1 MRILS
6 LTATFGKLS
15 RQTLTLQPGLN
26 VIHAPN
32 EWGKSTWCAFLV
44 AMLYG
49 IDTKERTT
57 KDTLAIKER
66 YKPWSGEE
74 MSGRMEILWNDRHI
88 TVERS
93 TKGRVP
99 MGQFRAYE
107 TQSGLDIPELT
118 AENCGQ
124 LLLGV
129 EKSVFVRSGFLN
141 LTDLPVTQDEAL
153 RRRLNA
159 LVTTG
164 DDSGAADALMQKLKD
179 LKNSCRHNKTGALPQ
194 AERQK
199 ADLENKLVLY
209 QQLQI
214 QSKQLTDKQEQ
225 VKQQLNLLE
234 NHLLALE
241 YEQAQTAAA
250 RLEQAKDACAQ
261 AQSNASQLENTCAAL
276 PSEAQAK
283 EKLRLL
289 EQLLVQQEALEKEA
303 LPPLE
308 EEPAVPEIFSELGGA
323 QALQQAKSDKAA
335 FDMLSKPLS
344 PVLLILA
351 IVSLVGCIGLLFV
364 HALASLPFL
373 VLFGVFLS
381 AYLRGKSYQ
390 RKQKQ
395 ALQARYPGLDSNSWV
410 PLAQEYQ
417 DALDRYKQRNTVQKA
432 LVEDLTR
439 RKEQLVQR
447 LESLTEDADVSS
459 VMDQCRQILDQ
470 HQALADARLTLKKAQ
485 ERAEELSCLVK
496 TVPAPRFADTLE
508 LTWEQTRQAMDAA
521 RWEAQQ
527 LQRNLGQCQ
536 GQMDA
541 LGQAEALQRQLSGV
555 NERIDKLEALY
566 SATELAMT
574 TLEEATRELQR
585 RFAPKIS
592 QRAEALLSRLT
603 GGRYTRL
610 QLTQDFSLQAGA
622 EVENTLSDAL
632 WRSDGTIDQLYLSL
646 RLAVAEALTP
656 NAPLVLDDAL
666 VRFDETRLT
675 LAMEILKEMSNVKQ
689 IILFTCQ
696 ERETKYQ

>member
-6 LTATFGKLS
+6 MTATFGKLS
-15 RQTLTLQPGLN
+15 QQTLTFQKGLN

-57 KDTLAIKER
+57 KDTLAVKER
-66 YKPWSGEE
+66 YKPWSGAE
-74 MSGRMEILWNDRHI
+74 MSGRMDILWKDQYI
-88 TVERS
+88 TLERS
-93 TKGRVP
+93 TKGRLP

-107 TQSGLDIPELT
+107 TATGLNIPELT

-124 LLLGV
+124 ALLGV
-129 EKSVFVRSGFLN
+129 EKSVFIRSGFLN

-199 ADLENKLVLY
+199 AELESKLSLY
-209 QQLQI
+209 AQLQQQSQLIVQRQQQL
-214 QSKQLTDKQEQ
+214 
-225 VKQQLNLLE
+225 KQQLAELN
-234 NHLLALE
+234 NHLVALD
-241 YEQAQTAAA
+241 YEQSKAASA
-250 RLEQAKDACAQ
+250 RLAQ
-261 AQSNASQLENTCAAL
+261 AQATCTEAEAAVLALKTACQAL
-276 PSEAQAK
+276 PPAADTQ
-283 EKLRLL
+283 EKCRAL
-289 EQLLVQQEALEKEA
+289 EQLLLQQEALEKEA
-303 LPPLE
+303 LPALE
-308 EEPAVPEIFSELGGA
+308 EAPVVPDVFSGLDGY

-390 RKQKQ
+390 CKQKQ

-410 PLAQEYQ
+410 PLAQGYQ

-432 LVEDLTR
+432 LSEDLSR
-439 RKEQLVQR
+439 RKEQLSKKLQA
-447 LESLTEDADVSS
+447 LSGTEAAPEAIE
-459 VMDQCRQILDQ
+459 QCRQISQ
-470 HQALADARLTLKKAQ
+470 KYQALSDAKTALLQAQ
-485 ERAEELSCLVK
+485 ERVSELSALVK
-496 TVPAPRFADTLE
+496 TVPAPAFADALTL
-508 LTWEQTRQAMDAA
+508 TREQTGSALATAQS
-521 RWEAQQ
+521 EVQQ

-541 LGQAEALQRQLSGV
+541 LGQEEALQKQLSGV
-555 NERIDKLEALY
+555 NARIAKLEELY
-566 SATELAMT
+566 SATELAMQ
-574 TLEEATRELQR
+574 TLEETSRELQR
-585 RFAPKIS
+585 RFAPRIS
-592 QRAEALLSRLT
+592 GRAQELFSRLT
-603 GGRYTRL
+603 GGRYDRL

-622 EVENTLSDAL
+622 SGENTLSDAQ
-632 WRSDGTIDQLYLSL
+632 WRSDGTVDQLYLSL

-656 NAPLVLDDAL
+656 KAPLVLDDAL
-666 VRFDETRLT
+666 VRFDDDRLA
-675 LAMEILKEMSNVKQ
+675 LAMEILKDVAKTKQ

-696 ERETKYQ
+696 GRENKYQ

>member
-1 MRILS
+1 MKILS
-6 LTATFGKLS
+6 MTATFGKLS

-74 MSGRMEILWNDRHI
+74 MSGRMEILWKNRHI

-93 TKGRVP
+93 TKGRIP

-107 TQSGLDIPELT
+107 THSGLDIPELT

-124 LLLGV
+124 VLLGV
-129 EKSVFVRSGFLN
+129 EKSVFIRSGFLN

-194 AERQK
+194 AQRQK
-199 ADLENKLVLY
+199 ADLESKLALF
-209 QQLQI
+209 QQLKT
-214 QSKQLTDKQEQ
+214 QSKQLADKQEQ

-234 NHLLALE
+234 NHLQALE

-250 RLEQAKDACAQ
+250 RLQQAKDACAQ
-261 AQSNASQLENTCAAL
+261 AQSNVCQLENACASL
-276 PSEAQAK
+276 PSEAETT
-283 EKLRLL
+283 EKLRSL
-289 EQLLVQQEALEKEA
+289 EQLLLQQEAIEKET
-303 LPPLE
+303 LPSLE
-308 EEPAVPEIFSELGGA
+308 NAPVVPEVFSGLDGY

-335 FDMLSKPLS
+335 FDMLSQPLS

-351 IVSLVGCIGLLFV
+351 IVSLVGCIGLFFV
-364 HALASLPFL
+364 HYLASLPLL
-373 VLFGVFLS
+373 VLSLIFLLL
-381 AYLRGKSYQ
+381 YFRNKSVRVQ
-390 RKQKQ
+390 QKQ
-395 ALQARYPGLDSNSWV
+395 SLQARYPGLDSSRWV
-410 PLAQEYQ
+410 DLAQSYQ

-432 LVEDLTR
+432 LAEDLTR
-439 RKEQLVQR
+439 RKEQLAQQ
-447 LESLTEDADVSS
+447 LDGLSNGADAPAVIA
-459 VMDQCRQILDQ
+459 QCRQILSQ
-470 HQALADARLTLKKAQ
+470 HQALADARDILQKALD
-485 ERAEELSCLVK
+485 RAEELSCLVK
-496 TVPAPRFADTLE
+496 TVPAPQFADTLT
-508 LTWEQTRQAMDAA
+508 LSREQTQQAVDTA

-541 LGQAEALQRQLSGV
+541 LGQAEALQKQLSGV
-555 NERIDKLEALY
+555 DARITKLEKLY
-566 SATELAMT
+566 SATELAMQ
-574 TLEEATRELQR
+574 TLEETTRELQR

-592 QRAEALLSRLT
+592 QRAEALLARLT
-603 GGRYTRL
+603 GGRYNRL

-622 EVENTLSDAL
+622 DGENTLSDAL

-656 NAPLVLDDAL
+656 DAPLVLDDAL
-666 VRFDETRLT
+666 VRFDDDRLR
-675 LAMEILKEMSNVKQ
+675 LAMEILKKIGNAKQ

-696 ERETKYQ
+696 GRETKYQ